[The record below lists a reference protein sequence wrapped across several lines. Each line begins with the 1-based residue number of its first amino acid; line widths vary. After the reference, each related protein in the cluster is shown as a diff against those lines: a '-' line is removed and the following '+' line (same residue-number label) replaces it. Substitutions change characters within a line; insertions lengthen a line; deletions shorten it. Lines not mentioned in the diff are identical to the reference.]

1 MRKFVLQLLIGSSLF
16 WSGAFVNAQTR
27 FQQPPFDLSIHNP
40 SSDQWQ
46 RRRTTISIPVP
57 NQAGAA
63 LETVVLTQMP
73 NPYQWNWGRRAPK
86 TYLGSYNIRAS
97 GNSGKATF
105 STSGNSL
112 TIKLSPVVP
121 PGEQVNIV
129 FEGFNPH
136 EGVYQWST
144 LLIPEGEK
152 AVASNGPPL
161 RLNIYYPSILP

>member
-1 MRKFVLQLLIGSSLF
+1 M
-16 WSGAFVNAQTR
+16 NAQSR

-40 SSDQWQ
+40 SSDQGQ
-46 RRRTTISIPVP
+46 RSRTTISIPVP
-57 NQAGAA
+57 HQAGAA
-63 LETVVLTQMP
+63 LETVVLSQLP
-73 NPYQWNWGRRAPK
+73 SPDQWYWGRRTPK
-86 TYLGSYNIRAS
+86 TYLGSYNMRDS
-97 GNSGKATF
+97 GNSGKATV
-105 STSGNSL
+105 SISGKSV
-112 TIKLSPVVP
+112 TIKLNPPVP

-129 FEGFNPH
+129 LEGFNPD

>member
-63 LETVVLTQMP
+63 LETVVLSQLP
-73 NPYQWNWGRRAPK
+73 SPDQWYWGRRTPK
-86 TYLGSYNIRAS
+86 TYLGSYNMRSS
-97 GNSGKATF
+97 GNSGKATV
-105 STSGNSL
+105 SISGKSV
-112 TIKLSPVVP
+112 TIKLNPPVP

-129 FEGFNPH
+129 LEGFNPD

-152 AVASNGPPL
+152 AVASNGPLL
-161 RLNIYYPSILP
+161 RLNIYYPSLLP

>member
-1 MRKFVLQLLIGSSLF
+1 M
-16 WSGAFVNAQTR
+16 NAQSR

-40 SSDQWQ
+40 SSDQGQ
-46 RRRTTISIPVP
+46 RSRTTISIPVP

-121 PGEQVNIV
+121 PGEQVNVV